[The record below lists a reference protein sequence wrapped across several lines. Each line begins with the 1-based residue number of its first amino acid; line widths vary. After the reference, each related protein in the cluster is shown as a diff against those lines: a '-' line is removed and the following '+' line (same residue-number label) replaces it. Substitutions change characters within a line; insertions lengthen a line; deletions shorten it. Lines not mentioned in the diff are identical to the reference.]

1 MGHSASTNYT
11 VSTSTTQEFSGDSVA
26 NSTVPSSV
34 VLVITPNAGYNVSA
48 SDFSIGSP
56 FPIEILNATFANT
69 TVANTVGNLV
79 NVTVT
84 VAPGFVMPSVNVQLL
99 IDIDGDAT
107 RQVSASGNVTACIT
121 ENIMLDGLCTS
132 SQWPKNMGTST
143 SAGEEPVGVLNTQP
157 TFLCNGNFADQTL
170 GTNITFSDGTN
181 TNWPNPL
188 NTFYPGTVGAVD
200 EAGTTRYTGPVTP
213 NVNTAIFTKT
223 FWTGPDR
230 IFEITPFYVLNP
242 AAIATGDY
250 TVIETPDDYNLDKTV
265 SISSGGK
272 TKVIKL
278 IDTTNIY
285 PGMMVT
291 GENIVSLSLSV
302 GFNTT
307 PTGPFSTAYPWFY
320 QDIRVVTVENN
331 IVTVSEE
338 IETVAGDILNFNS
351 VFDLTANGNVWGANL
366 PSQRHCLT
374 KTFTVEYSG
383 AGAVCGDHEIDFA
396 FKSGVGVNWT
406 LNPLPKIT
414 NVNVGSDTVNSN
426 GETRT
431 VVIQGDG
438 AIFNLTIVRSDGL
451 YYNFVTGVFS
461 GKSDILVNQTA
472 TVAAPFTK
480 AVVFPETDT
489 DFEYVITIDPNS
501 GNPTTDFDNGTT
513 FETGVERTHVL
524 NQYIDKT
531 VTFTSDATTS
541 GVTLASG
548 LTSPG
553 TVIAPATYVFNRG
566 KSVPS
571 WTGNVTHSAVMYS
584 TGATKASL
592 QTTTNGVVTAA
603 VAGDFTNATANGGEM
618 DLDVSLSGV
627 GSTTVVATVSGK
639 IFKHPTADTT
649 VTLDFDGFLQVKPTV
664 PNVNV
669 ELSAV
674 DKDVEGYITD
684 AGGFVKK
691 DGAISVR
698 PAGSVEIDLRAIDKD
713 ANKAGK
719 TLATVV
725 VPKDVSGVQ
734 KGSLGS
740 HSGGK
745 VTYTADTN
753 VTSRDVG
760 KVIEFT
766 YKGTVGGVDSDPAS
780 VFILIKE

>member
-1 MGHSASTNYT
+1 MGHSTSTNYT
-11 VSTSTTQEFSGDSVA
+11 VSISATQEFSGDSVA

-34 VLVITPNAGYNVSA
+34 VLVITPSAGYNVSA
-48 SDFSIGSP
+48 SGFSIGSP
-56 FPIEILNATFANT
+56 FPIEILNAIFTDTTFANT
-69 TVANTVGNLV
+69 PGNLV

-84 VAPGFVMPSVNVQLL
+84 VAPGFVMPSVNVLL
-99 IDIDGDAT
+99 LVDIDGAAV
-107 RQVSASGNVTACIT
+107 RQVSASSNITACIT
-121 ENIMLDGLCTS
+121 ENIMLDGLCS
-132 SQWPKNMGTST
+132 ADQWPNDGAPVSST
-143 SAGEEPVGVLNTQP
+143 NTQP
-157 TFLCNGNFADQTL
+157 TLICNGNFANQSL
-170 GTNITFSDGTN
+170 GTSITATTGTN
-181 TNWPNPL
+181 SNWPNPL
-188 NTFYPGTVGAVD
+188 NTFYPGTVGAID
-200 EAGTTRYTGPVTP
+200 EAATTQYTGSVTP
-213 NVNTAIFTKT
+213 NVNAVIFTKT

-230 IFEITPFYVLNP
+230 IFEITPFDVLNA

-250 TVIETPDDYNLDKTV
+250 TITETPDDYNLDKTV
-265 SISSGGK
+265 SNSSSGLSS
-272 TKVIKL
+272 TVKL
-278 IDTTNIY
+278 IDTVNVY

-291 GENIVSLSLSV
+291 GENVVSLALSV

-320 QDIRVVTVENN
+320 QDIRVVTVVGNL
-331 IVTVSEE
+331 ITLSEK
-338 IETVAGDILNFNS
+338 INTTAGDILNFNS
-351 VFDLTANGNVWGANL
+351 VFDLTANGNAWGANL

-374 KTFTVEYSG
+374 KTFTVEYNSTTG
-383 AGAVCGDHEIDFA
+383 ATCGDHEIDFA
-396 FKSGVGVNWT
+396 FNSGYGINWA

-414 NVNVGSDTVNSN
+414 NVNVGGDTVNSN

-438 AIFNLTIVRSDGL
+438 AIFNLTITRSDGL

-472 TVAAPFTK
+472 TVAVPFTK
-480 AVVFPETDT
+480 AIVFPETDA
-489 DFEYVITIDPNS
+489 DFEYVVTIDPNS

-524 NQYIDKT
+524 NQYVDKT

-541 GVTLASG
+541 GLTLASG

-553 TVIAPATYVFNRG
+553 TIIAPATYVFNRG

-571 WTGNVTHSAVMYS
+571 WTGNVTHTAVMYS

-592 QTTTNGVVTAA
+592 QTTTDGVVTAA
-603 VAGDFTNATANGGEM
+603 AAGDFTNATANSGEM
-618 DLDVSLSGV
+618 DLDIVLSGL
-627 GSTTVVATVSGK
+627 GSTTVTATVSGS

-649 VTLDFDGFLQVKPTV
+649 VTLDFDGFLQVRPTV

-669 ELSAV
+669 ELDV
-674 DKDVEGYITD
+674 VNKDFEGYITD
-684 AGGFVKK
+684 AGGLIKK
-691 DGAISVR
+691 DGVISVR
-698 PAGSVEIDLRAIDKD
+698 PAGSVEIDLRAFDKD

-725 VPKDVSGVQ
+725 VPKDVGGVQ